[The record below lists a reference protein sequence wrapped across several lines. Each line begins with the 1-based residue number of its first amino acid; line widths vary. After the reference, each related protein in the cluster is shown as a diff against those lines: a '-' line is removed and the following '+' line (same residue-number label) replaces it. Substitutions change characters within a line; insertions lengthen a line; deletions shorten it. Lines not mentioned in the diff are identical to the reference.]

1 MCLFLSRLQSAADVG
16 IAVTI
21 MLAFTFI
28 PVGIV
33 MYSVNEY
40 INKEKHLQ
48 FISGIGPALYWFTS
62 FFWDLVCLSLATIF
76 FVFKMQ

>member
-1 MCLFLSRLQSAADVG
+1 MLIILSYRLQSAADLG
-16 IAVTI
+16 IAMTI

-33 MYSVNEY
+33 MYSVVEY

-48 FISGIGPALYWFTS
+48 FISGIGPSLYWITS
-62 FFWDLVCLSLATIF
+62 FFWDLVSANNDRDL
-76 FVFKMQ
+76 